1 MKVHA
6 LTAFGLEHLRLQQRP
21 DPTPGP
27 GQVLLRVRAVSLN
40 YRDLLMVQG
49 LYNPRQRLPLVPC
62 SDARATVEA
71 IGDGVTRVAVG
82 DRVIPSFVQDW
93 IAGEP
98 ARDLLGS
105 TLGGPLDGTLA
116 ERMVVPE
123 HCLVHAP
130 EHLSDTEAATL
141 PCAALTAWSALDGV
155 TAGDTVLVQGT
166 GGVALFAL
174 QLAVLRGAR
183 VILTSSS
190 EAKLALARNLGAAAT
205 LNYVSTPSWGKAVQ
219 ALTHGRG
226 VDRIIEVAGGDLA
239 QSLRAIRVGGTL
251 SLIGILGGAVGEIAL
266 TRILMQA
273 VTVRGILVGHRDGF
287 EAMNRAITQHQLRPV
302 LDRSFPFDDAALAL
316 GYLQTGAHFGKVT
329 LAL

>member
-6 LTAFGLEHLRLQQRP
+6 LRAFGLENLRLQDRP

-27 GQVLLRVRAVSLN
+27 GQVLLRVKAVSLN

-49 LYNPRQRLPLVPC
+49 LYNPRQKLPLVPC
-62 SDARATVEA
+62 SDACAVVEA
-71 IGDGVTRVAVG
+71 LGEGVTRVAIG
-82 DRVIPSFVQDW
+82 DRVIPSFIQDW

-98 ARDLLGS
+98 AKELLWN

-116 ERMVVPE
+116 ERMVVAD
-123 HCLVHAP
+123 HCLVQAP
-130 EHLSDTEAATL
+130 EHLSDAEAATL
-141 PCAALTAWSALDGV
+141 PCAGVTAWSALEGV

-166 GGVALFAL
+166 GGVSLFAL

-183 VILTSSS
+183 VICTSSS
-190 EAKLALARNLGAAAT
+190 DAKLALARNLGAAAT
-205 LNYVSTPSWGKAVQ
+205 LNYVSTPSWGKAVK

-226 VDRIIEVAGGDLA
+226 VDRIIEVVGGDLA
-239 QSLRAIRVGGTL
+239 QSLRAVRAGGTL
-251 SLIGILGGAVGEIAL
+251 ALIGILGGASGQVNL

-273 VTVRGILVGHRDGF
+273 ITVKGIIVGHRMGF

-302 LDRSFPFDDAALAL
+302 VDKTFDFDDARIALD
-316 GYLQTGAHFGKVT
+316 YLSQGKHFGKVV
-329 LAL
+329 LVL